1 MAKKNTILVKLT
13 STGFNAKGKPT
24 GTYFVKKRNP
34 KKVTEKLSFRKFDPA
49 AFADADGKT
58 ADGGTYDVKA
68 GGAVKA
74 SKKGMHVLFVE
85 KKMPNP
91 KAS

>member
-13 STGFNAKGKPT
+13 STGLNAKGKLT

-34 KKVTEKLSFRKFDPA
+34 KQQPEKLAFRKFDPKA
-49 AFADADGKT
+49 VSDADGNKADNGEGDSSNGGSNKPKT
-58 ADGGTYDVKA
+58 
-68 GGAVKA
+68 
-74 SKKGMHVLFVE
+74 GMHVLFKE

-91 KAS
+91 AAK

>member
-13 STGFNAKGKPT
+13 STALNAKGKLT

-34 KKVTEKLSFRKFDPA
+34 KKQTEKLSFMKYDPKA
-49 AFADADGKT
+49 MSDSKGQKREDGK
-58 ADGGTYDVKA
+58 A
-68 GGAVKA
+68 
-74 SKKGMHVLFVE
+74 GMHVLFEE

>member
-13 STGFNAKGKPT
+13 STGLNAKGKPT

-34 KKVTEKLSFRKFDPA
+34 KKQTEKMSFRKYDPKA
-49 AFADADGKT
+49 VSDADGKT
-58 ADGGTYDVKA
+58 TADKP
-68 GGAVKA
+68 
-74 SKKGMHVLFVE
+74 GMHVVFVE

-91 KAS
+91 KA